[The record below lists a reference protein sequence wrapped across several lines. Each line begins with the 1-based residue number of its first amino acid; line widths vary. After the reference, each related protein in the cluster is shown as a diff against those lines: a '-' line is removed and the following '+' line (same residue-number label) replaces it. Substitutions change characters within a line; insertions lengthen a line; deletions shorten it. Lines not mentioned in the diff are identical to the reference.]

1 MKKSLVA
8 LTVVAALAITGSAFA
23 RGGMGAGMG
32 MGPGNCPQM
41 GQAGTM
47 TPEMKKFIADTL
59 PIKEEMHAKHMQLKK
74 EMIKDKPDTAKIAAL
89 QGELQ
94 TIRQKMMDART
105 KAGLPMGKMGKK
117 GKGGGRMGNPC
128 MGPMTGAPAPAP
140 AK

>member
-23 RGGMGAGMG
+23 RGGMGSGMG

-41 GQAGTM
+41 GQAGAM
-47 TPEMKKFIADTL
+47 TPEMKKFIADSM
-59 PIKEEMHAKHMQLKK
+59 PIKEEMHAKHMQLQK
-74 EMIKDKPDTAKIAAL
+74 EMIKDKPDAAKITKL
-89 QGELQ
+89 QGEVSEL
-94 TIRQKMMDART
+94 RQKMMDART
-105 KAGLPMGKMGKK
+105 KAGLPMGKMGKM
-117 GKGGGRMGNPC
+117 GKGGGKMGGHG